1 MKRKSMKFKLMIQS
15 LSPLALL
22 TIIRNF
28 KFVNI
33 NADGSELGIIEFA
46 SANKIMLMVIFL
58 CSVWI
63 LLSIWY
69 YQEFKAFKW
78 TDKKSGYQLKMVE
91 ENEEASLN
99 FFLTIII
106 PLLIDDI
113 GSIQGAITFFLIV
126 MILMGLLYKTKL
138 FYANPV
144 LSMFGYH
151 FYEFEF
157 LKNEKEPGKFV
168 GISQT
173 ELKEGIMVEYKKI
186 NEKVMYIRSIEK

>member
-1 MKRKSMKFKLMIQS
+1 MKFKLMIQS

-22 TIIRNF
+22 TIIRNL
-28 KFVNI
+28 KFVSL
-33 NADGSELGIIEFA
+33 NADGSKLGIVEFA
-46 SANKIMLMVIFL
+46 SANKILLIVIFL
-58 CSVWI
+58 CCVWI
-63 LLSIWY
+63 LLSMWY

-78 TDKKSGYQLKMVE
+78 TDKKSGYQVKTVE

-113 GSIQGAITFFLIV
+113 DSIQGAITLFLIV
-126 MILMGLLYKTKL
+126 VILMGLLYKTKL

-144 LSMFGYH
+144 LSLFGYH

-157 LKNEKEPGKFV
+157 LKNEEESGKFV
-168 GISQT
+168 GISKT
-173 ELKEGIMVEYKKI
+173 ELKEDIMVEYKKI
-186 NEKVMYIRSIEK
+186 NGKVMYVRSIEK